1 MTAPGL
7 LLILI
12 LISLPLFLTWLARG
26 GRALNLEREAT
37 VRRATPLKARV
48 LEATDVSPA
57 KDSKRGPRLIKLSL
71 ELPLEHSL
79 AGAESRT
86 AQATWRVRPVVLPEV
101 QPGQEISVRVDR
113 QNPEKIYPDVEG
125 AWHAWE
131 LETLPG

>member
-37 VRRATPLKARV
+37 VRRAIPLKARV
-48 LEATDVSPA
+48 LESADVSPA

-71 ELPLEHSL
+71 ELVSE
-79 AGAESRT
+79 GAEPRT
-86 AQATWRVRPVVLPEV
+86 AQAAWRVRPVVLPEV
-101 QPGQEISVRVDR
+101 QPGREVAVRVDR
-113 QNPEKIYPDVEG
+113 EHPEKVYPDVEG